1 MKSLGLIGFPLGHSF
16 SQQFFTD
23 KFKKL
28 NVNCSY
34 NNYELDDLSQLK
46 KLIFDYQ
53 LTGLNVT
60 SPYKT
65 SIIPHLDQVEL
76 TAQTVGSVNTILIKD
91 KKLIGYN
98 TDIIGF
104 QKSLERLIGDQI
116 PPTLILG
123 TGGSAKAVAFVL
135 KQKNISFQYVSRN
148 ANEDAISYN
157 QANDRISQN
166 LLIINCTPIGR
177 FPDIHLSPPLN
188 YFKLTDK
195 HILFDLNYNPKITA
209 FMAEGIK
216 KGCMVCNGYEMLT
229 EQAEASWVIWN
240 T

>member
-1 MKSLGLIGFPLGHSF
+1 MKNLGLIGFPLGHSF

-135 KQKNISFQYVSRN
+135 KQKNISFQ
-148 ANEDAISYN
+148 
-157 QANDRISQN
+157 
-166 LLIINCTPIGR
+166 
-177 FPDIHLSPPLN
+177 
-188 YFKLTDK
+188 
-195 HILFDLNYNPKITA
+195 
-209 FMAEGIK
+209 
-216 KGCMVCNGYEMLT
+216 
-229 EQAEASWVIWN
+229 
-240 T
+240 